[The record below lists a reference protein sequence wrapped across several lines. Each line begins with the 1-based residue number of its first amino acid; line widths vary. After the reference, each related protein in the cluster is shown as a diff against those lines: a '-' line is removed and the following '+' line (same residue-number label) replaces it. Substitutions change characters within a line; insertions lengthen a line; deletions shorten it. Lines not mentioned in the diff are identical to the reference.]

1 VLCAPVAWANVIY
14 PISHEA
20 CTLFMGEGRFKGLPK
35 GHERRSS
42 LVEHRANLY
51 RADYSDH
58 FNIKLHLSAPSRES
72 LAVLGINES

>member
-1 VLCAPVAWANVIY
+1 MLCAPVAWANVIY

-42 LVEHRANLY
+42 LVARQLSHRANLY

-58 FNIKLHLSAPSRES
+58 FNIKLHLSAPS
-72 LAVLGINES
+72 VLGINES